1 MNARQAIKLS
11 IDSAKFISLE
21 YLADLSDEDMLQ
33 RPHPECNHI
42 KWQMGHLISSEN
54 QMVNGVCPASMS
66 ALPDGFADR
75 YSKETAKSDAPD
87 AFDSKADLRQLLE
100 DQRAATLQALA
111 GLSDEDLDKPAPEEM
126 QAYAPTVGDV
136 FSLQGGHWMMHA
148 GQWAIIRRQLARPP
162 LF

>member
-1 MNARQAIKLS
+1 MNAREAIKLS
-11 IDSAKFISLE
+11 IDSAMFVSLE

-54 QMVNGVCPASMS
+54 QMVNGVCPESMPE
-66 ALPDGFADR
+66 LPDGFAER
-75 YSKETAKSDAPD
+75 YSKETAKSDDPA
-87 AFDSKADLRQLLE
+87 AFNSKDELRQLLE
-100 DQRAATLQALA
+100 DQRAGTLQTLA

-126 QAYAPTVGDV
+126 QASAPPVADV

-148 GQWAIIRRQLARPP
+148 GQWAVVRRQLGRPP

>member
-1 MNARQAIKLS
+1 MNAREAIKLS
-11 IDSAKFISLE
+11 IDSAKFVSLE

-54 QMVNGVCPASMS
+54 QMVNGVCPGSMPD
-66 ALPDGFADR
+66 LPDGFAER
-75 YSKETAKSDAPD
+75 YSKETSKSDAPD

-100 DQRAATLQALA
+100 DQRAATLLALA

-148 GQWAIIRRQLARPP
+148 GQWAIIRRQLGRPP